1 MEMYL
6 QYFHNASGIAPY
18 DSSIEAME
26 EGFAYL
32 KLFLAGVYSQKELE
46 RNGSAT
52 EQYLSE
58 RELSESLKEA
68 KAYIEERV
76 WESSREYL
84 EEENPARL
92 AILCRRLKLS
102 EFWGFLVLLAWGL
115 EVNSQVEELF
125 KILYSGRKSGAD
137 KRTAFSLCRISGIKI
152 RPDELADFTGE
163 AGMFQIL
170 FPKAERGG
178 NLFLRPSL
186 LSFLLE
192 GKTGREFHLLS
203 PQKPLEPLW
212 LYHVQKEQIIKLLRL
227 DGFRR
232 GKEAR
237 ILYLNGRKGCG
248 KRFCLSHAC
257 QETKSR
263 ILLADFAG
271 IPRGE
276 EAGAACLEELYIQ
289 AKLENAIP
297 CVAGFYEKEP
307 LTGEPGEGQKTQ
319 ESLRSIRLFDKIKA
333 LGGLWILTGKG
344 KEGFLGSVF
353 SIFVNIEFPA
363 PSASEKAILWK
374 ELLKIYPGDETVNP
388 VLNGNKYVLNTGE
401 LKQVLETAGLSA
413 ESLGRP
419 RFCQKDVED
428 ALKVH
433 SRGTLGSLAVL
444 VPSVFSWED
453 LVVSQEVKEGLL
465 HICNQV
471 KYRNVVGDQWG
482 FYKKTPYGRGIS
494 ALLYGPPG
502 TGKTMAVQV
511 VAGELGM
518 DLYRVDMSQMVSKY
532 IGETEKNITSLFDK
546 ARHMNVILFFDEA
559 DAFFSQRSQVK
570 DANDRNA
577 NGEVA
582 HLLQKMEEY
591 QGVILLATNMKE
603 QIDDAFKRRIRFMID
618 FRFPD
623 GKTRRELWRKILP
636 EAAPREEDLDLDF
649 FAEEFELSGSQIKEV
664 LQNAAFMAA
673 AKGRAIGN
681 DHIKEAMKLNY
692 AKYGKVL
699 TKEDFGYLG

>member
-1 MEMYL
+1 MEMYSR
-6 QYFHNASGIAPY
+6 YFHNASVLTPY

-32 KLFLAGVYSQKELE
+32 KLFLAGVHSSQDLQAG
-46 RNGSAT
+46 GSAT
-52 EQYLSE
+52 EQYLNE
-58 RELSESLKEA
+58 EELSESLREA
-68 KAYIEERV
+68 KDHIEERV
-76 WESSREYL
+76 WESGNEYL

-92 AILCRRLKLS
+92 AALCKKLKLS
-102 EFWGFLVLLAWGL
+102 EFWGFLVLLAWGM
-115 EVNSQVEELF
+115 EADSQVEELF
-125 KILYSGRKSGAD
+125 KRLYSGRKSGVD
-137 KRTAFSLCRISGIKI
+137 KGAALFLCRLSRIQVS
-152 RPDELADFTGE
+152 PDELADFTGE
-163 AGMFQIL
+163 SGVFPLL
-170 FPKAERGG
+170 FPKAEKGG
-178 NLFLRPSL
+178 PLRLRPCI

-192 GKTGREFHLLS
+192 GETSREFSLLS
-203 PQKPLEPLW
+203 AQKALEPLW
-212 LYHVQKEQIIKLLRL
+212 LCHTQKDQIVRLMKLHRFQK
-227 DGFRR
+227 GNE
-232 GKEAR
+232 GG

-248 KRFCLSHAC
+248 KRFCLFHAC

-263 ILLADFAG
+263 ILMADFSR

-297 CVAGFYEKEP
+297 CVAGYYEKEP
-307 LTGEPGEGQKTQ
+307 LAEEPGEGQKSQ
-319 ESLRSIRLFDKIKA
+319 ESLRSIRLFHKIKA
-333 LGGLWILTGKG
+333 LGGLWILTGEG

-353 SIFVNIEFPA
+353 SVFVNIEFPA
-363 PSASEKAILWK
+363 PTASEKGILWK
-374 ELLKIYPGDETVNP
+374 ELLKVYPGDETINP

-401 LKQVLETAGLSA
+401 LKQVLETAALSA
-413 ESLGRP
+413 QSLGRSQ
-419 RFCQKDVED
+419 FSQKDVED

-453 LVVSQEVKEGLL
+453 LVVSKEVKEGLL

-511 VAGELGM
+511 IAGELGM
-518 DLYRVDMSQMVSKY
+518 DLYRVDMSRMVSKY

-577 NGEVA
+577 NAEVA

-623 GKTRRELWRKILP
+623 SKTRRELWRKILP
-636 EAAPREEDLDLDF
+636 DAAPREEDLDLDF

-664 LQNAAFMAA
+664 LQNAAFIAA
-673 AKGRAIGN
+673 ADGNPIGN

-692 AKYGKVL
+692 AKYGKIL